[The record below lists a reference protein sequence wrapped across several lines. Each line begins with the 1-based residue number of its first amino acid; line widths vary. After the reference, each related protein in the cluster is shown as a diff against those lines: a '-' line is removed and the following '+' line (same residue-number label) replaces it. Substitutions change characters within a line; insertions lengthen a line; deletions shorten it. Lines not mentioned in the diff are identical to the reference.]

1 VHHPPAF
8 ARRSSGIVLARGT
21 FVPRPRATR
30 ALITDGFRAARH
42 AQLNY
47 VGCEGRGIRRIRQA
61 TGFRYQ
67 LPNGSTRLPAR
78 TLARIR
84 ALAIPPAWTDVWICG
99 DENGH
104 LQATGRDARGR
115 KQYRYHPRWRE
126 VRDEA
131 KYDDMLAFARAL
143 PRLRRRIARDLADPR
158 LTKDKVVA
166 TILRIMEL
174 TAIRVGNDEYAAQ
187 NNTYGLTTLLDRHA
201 RVSGGTVSFAF
212 RGKGN
217 KAYRASIRDA
227 RLAAIVKRCRD
238 VPGQRLFQYV
248 DEAGEYRAVTSTDV
262 NEYLRRA
269 TGEAFTA
276 KTFRT
281 WEATLLA
288 AVLFAS
294 EARSGVLGGRRGVQ
308 RVIERVAGQ
317 LGNTAAVCRKSYV
330 HPAVVEGYLAGTL
343 ELASTGS
350 VEQRHPRGT
359 GLLPEEGALVALL
372 ARQLVRKRAA

>member
-1 VHHPPAF
+1 
-8 ARRSSGIVLARGT
+8 
-21 FVPRPRATR
+21 VPEPRATR
-30 ALITDGFRAARH
+30 ALLADGLRAARH

-47 VGCEGRGIRRIRQA
+47 VGCEGRGIRRIRQGS
-61 TGFRYQ
+61 GFRYE
-67 LPNGSTRLPAR
+67 LPSGSTRLPAR

-84 ALAIPPAWTDVWICG
+84 ALAIPPAWTDVWICC
-99 DENGH
+99 DESGH
-104 LQATGRDARGR
+104 VQATGRDARGR

-143 PRLRRRIARDLADPR
+143 PRLRRRVARDLADPQ

-174 TAIRVGNDEYAAQ
+174 TTIRVGNDEYAAQ

-201 RVSGGTVSFAF
+201 RVSRGTVAFAF

-217 KAYRASIRDA
+217 KAYRASIRDT

-238 VPGQRLFQYV
+238 LPGQRLFQYV

-269 TGEAFTA
+269 TGESFTA

-288 AVLFAS
+288 AVLFAV
-294 EARSGVLGGRRGVQ
+294 ETRAGGVMPGRRGVQ
-308 RVIERVAGQ
+308 RVIERVAAQ

-343 ELASTGS
+343 ELESTGR

-359 GLLPEEGALVALL
+359 GLLPEEGALVGLL